1 MSSAVRVPDVNI
13 LLIAGRLTRDAEVR
27 YTGNGRAVAQFRLA
41 SNRRYKS
48 TASGEWQDEVTYV
61 DVRLWGDAAERSKP
75 RLLKGAPILVEGR
88 LRSREWEAKDGAK
101 RSGME
106 VVARRVQFLESAST
120 GASATAA
127 APETLTEGFPPP
139 GLSDPAP
146 LDTKEEADMASD
158 LEGVSF

>member
-1 MSSAVRVPDVNI
+1 MPSVLRVPDLNI

-27 YTGNGRAVAQFRLA
+27 YTGNGRAVAQFRIA

-48 TASGEWQDEVTYV
+48 ATQSEWQDEVTYV
-61 DVRLWGDAAERSKP
+61 DIRLWGDAAERSKP

-88 LRSREWEAKDGAK
+88 LRSSEWEAKDGAK

-106 VVARRVQFLESAST
+106 VVARRIQFLESAFT
-120 GASATAA
+120 GASTGSA
-127 APETLTEGFPPP
+127 APETMTEGFPPA
-139 GLSDPAP
+139 GLSDPTPVDA
-146 LDTKEEADMASD
+146 KEEVDMPSD